1 MMSASAPPT
10 LGQPVTKPLPPEP
23 AVKSNVL
30 LYVAGG
36 AVLLAI
42 ILIIVFFI
50 MRH

>member
-1 MMSASAPPT
+1 MMSASVAPT
-10 LGQPVTKPLPPEP
+10 LGQPPAQPNVPEP
-23 AVKSNVL
+23 KPKSNVL

-42 ILIIVFFI
+42 ILIVVFFL